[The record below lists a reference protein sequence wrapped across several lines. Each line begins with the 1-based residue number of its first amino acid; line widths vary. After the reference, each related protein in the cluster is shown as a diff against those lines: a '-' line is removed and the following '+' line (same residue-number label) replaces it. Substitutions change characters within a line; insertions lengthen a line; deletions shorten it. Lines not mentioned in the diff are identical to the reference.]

1 MILRINIAN
10 HSENKA
16 PGSFQFDLK
25 HNCTR
30 LVRDA
35 ACLTSLCNFPYA
47 YSVLSIAPV
56 GKTSAFSI

>member
-10 HSENKA
+10 HFENKA
-16 PGSFQFDLK
+16 PGSFQLDLK

-47 YSVLSIAPV
+47 YSVL
-56 GKTSAFSI
+56 